1 MTDHPFA
8 RPQASLRTF
17 FLLYLPQLLKF
28 WKLWVAA
35 FTRQPFKMRLDE
47 KGTAFLLSG
56 VDLLLEAVI
65 NTMYVFVLA
74 DMTAAL
80 YSGAWWVLIVGPLIV
95 IATLRVQ
102 FKDYED
108 ALDFAYRQYVASS
121 VVTPTLMTTKE
132 AEEIDTNKYSPEYWK
147 LHTIVYPP
155 GYWVSHTYPAA
166 EQLPPEDSS
175 SSEPKE

>member
-35 FTRQPFKMRLDE
+35 FTRQPFKMKLDE
-47 KGTAFLLSG
+47 KGTVFLLSG

-74 DMTAAL
+74 DMLGAL
-80 YSGAWWVLIVGPLIV
+80 FAGAWWVLIVGPLVV
-95 IATLRVQ
+95 ISTLRVQ

-108 ALDFAYRQYVASS
+108 ALEFAYRQYVSSS
-121 VVTPTLMTTKE
+121 VVKPTLMTTKE
-132 AEEIDTNKYSPEYWK
+132 AEEI
-147 LHTIVYPP
+147 HTVVCPP

-175 SSEPKE
+175 TPEPKE